1 MIKTTTVA
9 TTALLTMLGGTF
21 LFQGVTHAD
30 STTNTN
36 ATISVT
42 SGGLNIDPL
51 ASIDFNAITLNGQA
65 QTSTPKTTGVALNL
79 HDYRGSTTGWYLQA
93 NYKKDA
99 TLGGGMTLKLAPTS
113 DQGKVAAVSL
123 NGSAQNIDVLD
134 KADATKPDT
143 KITLSPS
150 IEVPAKT
157 TPNQYTATI
166 VWNVVDGAPSE

>member
-21 LFQGVTHAD
+21 LFQGVAHAD

-123 NGSAQNIDVLD
+123 NGSAQNIDVLE
-134 KADATKPDT
+134 KADVNKPDT
-143 KITLSPS
+143 NIILNPT
-150 IEVPAKT
+150 IDVPAHV
-157 TPNQYTATI
+157 TPNSYTATI
-166 VWNVVDGAPSE
+166 VWNLQEVPAS

>member
-1 MIKTTTVA
+1 MLKTTTVA

-21 LFQGVTHAD
+21 LFQGVAHAD
-30 STTNTN
+30 STTTTN

-51 ASIDFNAITLNGQA
+51 ASIDFNAITLNGQE
-65 QTSTPKTTGVALNL
+65 QTSMPKTKGVALNL

-99 TLGGGMTLKLAPTS
+99 TLGGGMTLKLDPTS
-113 DQGKVAAVSL
+113 NQGEVAAVSL
-123 NGSAQNIDVLD
+123 NADAQNIDGLK
-134 KADATKPDT
+134 KADVNNSDT
-143 KITLSPS
+143 NISLNPTIT
-150 IEVPAKT
+150 VPAHVISNK
-157 TPNQYTATI
+157 YTATI

>member
-21 LFQGVTHAD
+21 LFQGVAHAD

-51 ASIDFNAITLNGQA
+51 ASIDFNAITLNGSS
-65 QTSTPKTTGVALNL
+65 QTSKPKIEDISLNL
-79 HDYRGSTTGWYLQA
+79 RDRRGLSDGWDLQA
-93 NYKKDA
+93 SYLKGA
-99 TLGGGMTLKLAPTS
+99 SLGGGMTLKLAPTS

>member
-21 LFQGVTHAD
+21 LFQGVAHAE
-30 STTNTN
+30 STTTR
-36 ATISVT
+36 ATISVK
-42 SGGLNIDPL
+42 SGGLKIEPL

-134 KADATKPDT
+134 KADATKPDI